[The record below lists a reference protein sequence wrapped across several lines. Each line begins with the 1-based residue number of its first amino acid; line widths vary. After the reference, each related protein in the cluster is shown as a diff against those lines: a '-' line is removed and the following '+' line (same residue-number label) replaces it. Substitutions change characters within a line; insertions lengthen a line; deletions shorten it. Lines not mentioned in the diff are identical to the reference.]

1 MPNRINAKSRGFTQH
16 LAPSLSPKAKKEA
29 GQSWPISKLSAGFT
43 TIELLLVAIV
53 VIVLAG
59 LIAVNYKGVREHGRD
74 TARKSDIT
82 ILQGQVEVYQAETG
96 KYPTLSQLNNAGFR
110 QQYFKDFDAETLRD
124 PSGKSAALVAVPQ
137 AKAFAYQTLP
147 AGCTNVGKN
156 ICSGYLITATLEQGG
171 TYIKSSP

>member
-1 MPNRINAKSRGFTQH
+1 MPNHINRR
-16 LAPSLSPKAKKEA
+16 
-29 GQSWPISKLSAGFT
+29 SAGFT

-53 VIVLAG
+53 VIILAG
-59 LIAVNYKGVREHGRD
+59 LIAVNYKGVRERNRD

-96 KYPTLSQLNNAGFR
+96 KYPTLAQLNNASFR
-110 QQYFKDFDAETLRD
+110 KQYFKDFDTDNLKD
-124 PSGKSAALVAVPQ
+124 PSGKSAALVATPQ
-137 AKAFAYQTLP
+137 AKAFAYQALP